1 MPDLS
6 QFFTQLFSASLRPA
20 WEVLALILTSA
31 LMGFLIA
38 RTLYRSKVATRTDL
52 LRFEQTRWR
61 RRMSQS
67 SSSVALVVRDRD
79 RSQRKLRRAR
89 VDITKMSA
97 AMTKVT

>member
-97 AMTKVT
+97 AMTKDT